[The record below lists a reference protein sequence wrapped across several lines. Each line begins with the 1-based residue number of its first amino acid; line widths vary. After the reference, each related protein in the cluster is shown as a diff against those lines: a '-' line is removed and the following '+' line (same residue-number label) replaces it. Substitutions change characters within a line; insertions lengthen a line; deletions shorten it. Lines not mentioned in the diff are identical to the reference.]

1 LFPSHDPKVVKEIK
15 EKGLPP
21 LELKEVK
28 TKKEG
33 KNLQFSK
40 KTKILDTQFNSI
52 LENKTGIAA
61 GKEYS
66 KAKAEVVGANKGRFN
81 WFIPPT
87 AEDFVGLLYQ
97 FLGKGKLGDR
107 QMAWFK
113 VNLLDP
119 YARAM
124 SKVSRDR
131 VSTARNYRA
140 LKKELDIVPKDLK
153 KKIPGEDFTVEQAVR
168 VYIWNKQGYEVPG
181 LSKQDGKELRE
192 YVNSKPELKEFG
204 DKLIL
209 LNKGFDYAKPKA
221 GWLAGTITTDM
232 LETLN
237 TTKRAEYLKEWQNN
251 VDVIFSE
258 KNLNKIEAAY
268 GPKFRYALENV
279 LTRMKTGKNRTYG
292 TDSLTDRS

>member
-1 LFPSHDPKVVKEIK
+1 MTTISLRSEPKIKKAGQLKKSNIDLNTKKGVKEFD
-15 EKGLPP
+15 EK
-21 LELKEVK
+21 VK
-28 TKKEG
+28 TSTFQASKTAKNTKE
-33 KNLQFSK
+33 
-40 KTKILDTQFNSI
+40 KILDTQFNNI

-61 GKEYS
+61 EKEYN
-66 KAKAEVVGANKGRFN
+66 KAKSEVVGANKGRFN

-97 FLGKGKLGDR
+97 FLGKGKLGDK

-124 SKVSRDR
+124 SKISRDR

-153 KKIPGEDFTVEQAVR
+153 KKVPGDDFTVEQAVR
-168 VYIWNKQGYEVPG
+168 VYVWHKQGYEIPG
-181 LSKQDGKELRE
+181 LSQQDSKELRD

-209 LNKGFDYAKPKA
+209 LNRGFDYAKPKV

-268 GPKFRYALENV
+268 GPKFRYA
-279 LTRMKTGKNRTYG
+279 
-292 TDSLTDRS
+292 